1 MSDLSSTDRHNQQAL
16 DELCRLLR
24 FSQGEFELI
33 LAVCNSTRQRQGL
46 VQQLRQQCSVSF
58 EETTLDPS
66 TTTLFTTIR
75 SHIGDPP
82 PAALMVYGLDGVQ
95 DLHQM
100 LTATNQIRE
109 EFRQFPFP
117 LVLWLTDDGLRQLI
131 RTASD
136 FYTWANTVTFATPP
150 EFFLAFLDEVIHDVW
165 QQVVAS
171 RENRFLSNQELG
183 LMPGSARCR
192 ELETSLAGLAAQD
205 IALTPEQAA
214 GLAFVQGRI
223 ADNNTPAAR
232 EHYEHS
238 LAQWQALV
246 EQNNRAD
253 VVEKIGHVQF
263 YLGLWWRNYSVRHRR
278 EFGAACQQACDYFA
292 QAVHTFETLQ
302 RPDLAARYINH
313 WAEALHR
320 LKDWDA
326 LEAVATKAL
335 GLHQAQANP
344 IRQARAEG
352 FLAEVALAKD
362 DWSTAQRRAETA
374 LNLIQPTASPPADTD
389 LEEQEFY
396 AWVNSF
402 HRSWYMF
409 SLGKAQ
415 MGQGQVNAAVQTLE
429 QVPRMTQPEYDPLL
443 YSQTLEYL
451 RRGYFDQG
459 HYLRAFETRREK
471 EAIESRFNFRAFVGA
486 GRLQPKQQVTN
497 PALPTGDHDPDLIMA
512 SGRRQDVQRLVT
524 RLERDEY
531 VLTIV
536 YGPSGVGKSSLIEA
550 GLVPTLEQQRFG
562 DRRVVPVR
570 LRSYGTWAEDLL
582 AALPAWEGPGV
593 GQTLDDERVID
604 TGDLPTPPS
613 GHPSEEGRGDDFPRL
628 GGAGGGSAQLPEE
641 STPPALSVQPEYPS
655 EEGRVLD
662 RLRQQTQRNRVMV
675 LIFDQFEEFF
685 FACDQP
691 ADRLRFYTFL
701 RECLAMPFI
710 KVVLALREDYTHY
723 LLECNRL
730 TDLAKIDNN
739 ILDQKWLY
747 YLGNFSPADA
757 RAVIDDLTQ
766 PTPYAPTPELV
777 EQVVADLTAGV
788 GEVRPIELQI
798 VGAQLQAEQITTLG
812 AYQAWDHGESSRKV
826 VLVQRYLND
835 VVGACGPAT
844 NQQLAE
850 LVLYLLT
857 DDKGTRPRKTKGD
870 LASELQGLTNQ
881 SSVDDGTFG
890 LVLQLLT
897 ESGLVMLVPEAPTD
911 RYQLVHD
918 YLAAFI
924 HQQQQPQLEALMA
937 ELEEEK
943 RQRRLAEAEKD
954 ELAVANQK
962 ARRRLLLSSGLLAAS
977 LIGVVV
983 AVPTAISAFRVAE
996 AKISEAEQAQQG
1008 AEVARQAQRDADQA
1022 KVKAEQAAKAADARR
1037 READQAVKKAEAQA
1051 KVAQAAVGAA
1061 KNAEGAALIQQQAA
1075 QRQADDAQQAATAA
1089 QQLRASAEQQAR
1101 DAKELTR
1108 AATRQQQIAR
1118 EGTQLEQRGNAL
1130 LRLGDIRFRQAA
1142 GLIEALQLGYDLK
1155 AKLPEANAQSSLATL
1170 TNYPAYSPLLA
1181 LRVTT
1186 NTVTEQASYE
1196 GDFRGFTPDEQGL
1209 LTYSSSDGKI
1219 RLWSLSGE
1227 EQASYE
1233 GYFRGFTPD
1242 GKALYT
1248 DSDYG
1253 TTTLWSLSG
1262 QLLAEFTGRM
1272 TTNFYEDFDRF
1283 SDNGQ
1288 YLITSLDNT
1297 THRIWRLDNG
1307 LDDLLARGCNLLE
1320 SYFTANPDQREALGI
1335 CPE

>member
-205 IALTPEQAA
+205 MALTPEQAA

-223 ADNNTPAAR
+223 ADNNTPVAR

-246 EQNNRAD
+246 DQNPSAGAITPWQEN
-253 VVEKIGHVQF
+253 IGHGQF

-335 GLHQAQANP
+335 GLHQAQASP

-352 FLAEVALAKD
+352 FLAEVALAQD
-362 DWSTAQRRAETA
+362 DWPTAQRRAETA
-374 LNLIQPTASPPADTD
+374 LNLIQPMASPPADTD
-389 LEEQEFY
+389 LEEQAFY

-402 HRSWYMF
+402 HRSWYGF

-415 MGQGQVNAAVQTLE
+415 MGQGQVNVAVQTLE

-570 LRSYGTWAEDLL
+570 LRS
-582 AALPAWEGPGV
+582 
-593 GQTLDDERVID
+593 
-604 TGDLPTPPS
+604 
-613 GHPSEEGRGDDFPRL
+613 
-628 GGAGGGSAQLPEE
+628 
-641 STPPALSVQPEYPS
+641 
-655 EEGRVLD
+655 
-662 RLRQQTQRNRVMV
+662 
-675 LIFDQFEEFF
+675 
-685 FACDQP
+685 
-691 ADRLRFYTFL
+691 
-701 RECLAMPFI
+701 
-710 KVVLALREDYTHY
+710 
-723 LLECNRL
+723 
-730 TDLAKIDNN
+730 
-739 ILDQKWLY
+739 
-747 YLGNFSPADA
+747 
-757 RAVIDDLTQ
+757 
-766 PTPYAPTPELV
+766 
-777 EQVVADLTAGV
+777 
-788 GEVRPIELQI
+788 
-798 VGAQLQAEQITTLG
+798 
-812 AYQAWDHGESSRKV
+812 
-826 VLVQRYLND
+826 
-835 VVGACGPAT
+835 
-844 NQQLAE
+844 
-850 LVLYLLT
+850 
-857 DDKGTRPRKTKGD
+857 
-870 LASELQGLTNQ
+870 
-881 SSVDDGTFG
+881 
-890 LVLQLLT
+890 
-897 ESGLVMLVPEAPTD
+897 
-911 RYQLVHD
+911 
-918 YLAAFI
+918 
-924 HQQQQPQLEALMA
+924 
-937 ELEEEK
+937 
-943 RQRRLAEAEKD
+943 
-954 ELAVANQK
+954 
-962 ARRRLLLSSGLLAAS
+962 
-977 LIGVVV
+977 
-983 AVPTAISAFRVAE
+983 
-996 AKISEAEQAQQG
+996 
-1008 AEVARQAQRDADQA
+1008 
-1022 KVKAEQAAKAADARR
+1022 
-1037 READQAVKKAEAQA
+1037 
-1051 KVAQAAVGAA
+1051 
-1061 KNAEGAALIQQQAA
+1061 
-1075 QRQADDAQQAATAA
+1075 
-1089 QQLRASAEQQAR
+1089 
-1101 DAKELTR
+1101 
-1108 AATRQQQIAR
+1108 
-1118 EGTQLEQRGNAL
+1118 
-1130 LRLGDIRFRQAA
+1130 
-1142 GLIEALQLGYDLK
+1142 
-1155 AKLPEANAQSSLATL
+1155 
-1170 TNYPAYSPLLA
+1170 
-1181 LRVTT
+1181 
-1186 NTVTEQASYE
+1186 
-1196 GDFRGFTPDEQGL
+1196 
-1209 LTYSSSDGKI
+1209 
-1219 RLWSLSGE
+1219 
-1227 EQASYE
+1227 
-1233 GYFRGFTPD
+1233 
-1242 GKALYT
+1242 
-1248 DSDYG
+1248 
-1253 TTTLWSLSG
+1253 
-1262 QLLAEFTGRM
+1262 
-1272 TTNFYEDFDRF
+1272 
-1283 SDNGQ
+1283 
-1288 YLITSLDNT
+1288 
-1297 THRIWRLDNG
+1297 
-1307 LDDLLARGCNLLE
+1307 
-1320 SYFTANPDQREALGI
+1320 
-1335 CPE
+1335 